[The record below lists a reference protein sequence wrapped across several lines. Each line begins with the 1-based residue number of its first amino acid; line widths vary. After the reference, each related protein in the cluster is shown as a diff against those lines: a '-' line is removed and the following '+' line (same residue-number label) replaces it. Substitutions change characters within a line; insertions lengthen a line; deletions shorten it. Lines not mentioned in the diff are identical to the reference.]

1 MTIKVSYRPKTKPL
15 QRWQSNL
22 IKPQDKWH
30 FCRQT
35 HKKDNNTQNGLYGLT
50 LIIKPKHSET
60 TRSNFNHSSDVTYLS
75 RIGLMES
82 GILGF
87 GVWNTAQGIRNPTS
101 DWYPESK
108 FHWQILESS
117 TSNPEPMTWNPESRT
132 VLDSRYMGRFI
143 NSNLIIFF
151 QCQFSV
157 TILCTL
163 RQSIAIAHRL
173 LKNFSPHFLSDL
185 QATSS

>member
-50 LIIKPKHSET
+50 LIIKLEHSELLEATST
-60 TRSNFNHSSDVTYLS
+60 TRLTLHMGNGCVYTGNWK
-75 RIGLMES
+75 IGLMECE
-82 GILGF
+82 ILGF
-87 GVWNTAQGIRNPTS
+87 GIWNTAQGIRNPTN

-108 FHWQILESS
+108 FHWLILESS
-117 TSNPEPMTWNPESRT
+117 TWNPESMAWNPESRT

-143 NSNLIIFF
+143 NSN
-151 QCQFSV
+151 
-157 TILCTL
+157 
-163 RQSIAIAHRL
+163 
-173 LKNFSPHFLSDL
+173 
-185 QATSS
+185 

>member
-1 MTIKVSYRPKTKPL
+1 
-15 QRWQSNL
+15 
-22 IKPQDKWH
+22 
-30 FCRQT
+30 
-35 HKKDNNTQNGLYGLT
+35 
-50 LIIKPKHSET
+50 
-60 TRSNFNHSSDVTYLS
+60 
-75 RIGLMES
+75 MES

-87 GVWNTAQGIRNPTS
+87 GVWNTAQGIRNPTN

-151 QCQFSV
+151 QFQFSV

-163 RQSIAIAHRL
+163 RELIAIAHRL